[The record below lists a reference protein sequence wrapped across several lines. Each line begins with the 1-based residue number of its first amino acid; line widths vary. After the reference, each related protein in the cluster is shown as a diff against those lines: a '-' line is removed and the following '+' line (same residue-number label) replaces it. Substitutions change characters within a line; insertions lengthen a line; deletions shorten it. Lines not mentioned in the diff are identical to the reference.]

1 MKLHSTMTPQEWKDL
16 LNFLTGQ
23 GAKIT
28 YLAET
33 DNNGLFVDY
42 KYAIVE
48 YKGDFYYMQSPL
60 NIFENFEVTRYKKV
74 SPYEKQQTSYPRWV
88 CSTDELLKFM
98 NEASDFHALRGTHK
112 QRIYLTE
119 LYRLKDHRTDLWRL
133 ENELA
138 GYREKDILA
147 NLTHITM
154 QKHTKDYCVLRF
166 HSREGNY
173 FDYETKSH
181 RITG

>member
-1 MKLHSTMTPQEWKDL
+1 MKLYSTMTPQEWKDL
-16 LNFLTGQ
+16 LNFLTRQ
-23 GAKIT
+23 GARIT

-42 KYAIVE
+42 RYATVE
-48 YKGDFYYMQSPL
+48 YKGNFYYMQNPL
-60 NIFENFEVTRYKKV
+60 NMFENFEVTRYKKL
-74 SPYEKQQTSYPRWV
+74 SPYEKQQTSYPRCV
-88 CSTDELLKFM
+88 CSTDELLEFM
-98 NEASDFHALRGTHK
+98 NEGSDFHALRSTHK

-119 LYRLKDHRTDLWRL
+119 LYGLKDHHTDLWRL

-138 GYREKDILA
+138 GYREKEILA
-147 NLTHITM
+147 NLAHITM
-154 QKHTKDYCVLRF
+154 EMHTKDYRVLRF
-166 HSREGNY
+166 HSVDGNY